1 MPIKP
6 HARPRRTSGSRTWL
20 LLAGFGLA
28 SLGQAGCSARPT
40 RPPVPETSSAQAES
54 APPRQET
61 TDLAADDDR
70 RAELAWEFLARV
82 DEAGLIQPQSDETDD
97 QPALSLERNTDSPLP
112 PEKTPPPFDN
122 LEASQARGSG
132 SVWNSRDSEED
143 DVPPLPSLGLRENRS
158 ESSWLAWV
166 PGLSD
171 EPAAANGNGRYRVEH
186 DLLSVVG
193 PFQRLANKDT
203 YRYPLPK
210 DATGASVH
218 KATLVRL
225 RDYEIQ
231 RPGAYPAIVAFT
243 RGRAY
248 EALHAYAQ
256 ARAAY
261 QRVAQ
266 GKTRFKDQAAQAVE
280 ALTAFEDLKQR
291 APGGT
296 TPVAYIQALDELGGE
311 WRALAQRYAG
321 TPYEALAR
329 EEEEHLDRAK
339 VAFIEINR
347 YRIEDGNESVILA
360 YQQLLDK
367 HRDSKHRYR
376 YRLELGDFY
385 VALAHEYAAQYDPES
400 LRFDRQIFERLGQA
414 ALQHYAAVAQ
424 QDGTIEKLEAKGK
437 LDALQAYM
445 ARVGRL
451 GR

>member
-1 MPIKP
+1 MHVKP
-6 HARPRRTSGSRTWL
+6 DVRLLLSGGLKTWL

-28 SLGQAGCSARPT
+28 SLGPIGCSARPSA
-40 RPPVPETSSAQAES
+40 PPVSEASARAEP

-61 TDLAADDDR
+61 ANLAADDDR

-82 DEAGLIQPQSDETDD
+82 DESGLIQPRTEETSDRTESLQDREEVDD
-97 QPALSLERNTDSPLP
+97 ASPRDR
-112 PEKTPPPFDN
+112 TIR
-122 LEASQARGSG
+122 QARGPGPSQ
-132 SVWNSRDSEED
+132 NSRNSEAD
-143 DVPPLPSLGLRENRS
+143 DDLPPLPSLSPSASES

-171 EPAAANGNGRYRVEH
+171 EPVANGNGRYKIEH

-225 RDYEIQ
+225 RDYETQ

-248 EALHAYAQ
+248 EALHAYDQ
-256 ARAAY
+256 ALAAY

-266 GKTRFKDQAAQAVE
+266 GKTRFKDRAAQAVE
-280 ALTAFEDLKQR
+280 ALTEFRDMKQR
-291 APGGT
+291 TPAGT
-296 TPVAYIQALDELGGE
+296 TPVAYIQALDDLGGQ
-311 WRALAQRYAG
+311 WRDMARRYAG

-329 EEEEHLDRAK
+329 EEEEHLDRAR

-347 YRIEDGNESVILA
+347 HRIQDGNESVILA

-437 LDALQAYM
+437 LEALQAYM

>member
-1 MPIKP
+1 MHVKLDVWLLL
-6 HARPRRTSGSRTWL
+6 SGGLKTWL
-20 LLAGFGLA
+20 LLVGFGLA
-28 SLGQAGCSARPT
+28 SLGPIGCSARPSP
-40 RPPVPETSSAQAES
+40 PPVSEAPARAEP

-61 TDLAADDDR
+61 ADLAADDDR
-70 RAELAWEFLARV
+70 RTELAWEFLARV
-82 DEAGLIQPQSDETDD
+82 DESGLIQPRTEETSGRTESSQDRETAD
-97 QPALSLERNTDSPLP
+97 ASPRDR
-112 PEKTPPPFDN
+112 TIRR
-122 LEASQARGSG
+122 ARGPGPSQ
-132 SVWNSRDSEED
+132 NSRNSEAD
-143 DVPPLPSLGLRENRS
+143 DDLPPLPSLSPPAS
-158 ESSWLAWV
+158 EAESGWLAWV

-171 EPAAANGNGRYRVEH
+171 EPAAANGNGRYKIEH

-225 RDYEIQ
+225 RDYETQ

-248 EALHAYAQ
+248 EALHAYDQ
-256 ARAAY
+256 ALAAY

-266 GKTRFKDQAAQAVE
+266 GRTRFKDRAAQAVE
-280 ALTAFEDLKQR
+280 ALTEFRDMKQR
-291 APGGT
+291 TPAGT
-296 TPVAYIQALDELGGE
+296 TPVAYIQALDDLGGQ
-311 WRALAQRYAG
+311 WRDVARRYAG

-347 YRIEDGNESVILA
+347 HRIQDGNESVILA

-437 LDALQAYM
+437 LEALQAYM

>member
-1 MPIKP
+1 MRMHVKP
-6 HARPRRTSGSRTWL
+6 DVRLLFSGGLKTWL

-28 SLGQAGCSARPT
+28 SLGPIGCSARPSA
-40 RPPVPETSSAQAES
+40 PPVSEAPARAEP

-61 TDLAADDDR
+61 ADLAADDDR

-82 DEAGLIQPQSDETDD
+82 DESGLIQPQTDET
-97 QPALSLERNTDSPLP
+97 SGRTESPQDR
-112 PEKTPPPFDN
+112 ETAD
-122 LEASQARGSG
+122 ASPRDRTIRQARGPGPSQ
-132 SVWNSRDSEED
+132 NSRNSEAD
-143 DVPPLPSLGLRENRS
+143 DDLPPLPSLGPSTSEA

-171 EPAAANGNGRYRVEH
+171 EPAAANGNGRYKIEH

-225 RDYEIQ
+225 RDYETQ

-248 EALHAYAQ
+248 EALHAYDQ
-256 ARAAY
+256 ALAAY

-266 GKTRFKDQAAQAVE
+266 GRTRFKDRAAQAVE
-280 ALTAFEDLKQR
+280 ALTEFRDMKQR
-291 APGGT
+291 TPAGT
-296 TPVAYIQALDELGGE
+296 TPVAYIQALDDLGGQ
-311 WRALAQRYAG
+311 WRDVARRYAG

-347 YRIEDGNESVILA
+347 HRIQDGNESVILA

-437 LDALQAYM
+437 LEALQAYM

>member
-1 MPIKP
+1 MHVKP
-6 HARPRRTSGSRTWL
+6 DVRLLFSGGLKTWL

-28 SLGQAGCSARPT
+28 SLGPIGCSARPSA
-40 RPPVPETSSAQAES
+40 PPVSEAPARAEP

-61 TDLAADDDR
+61 ADLAADDDR

-82 DEAGLIQPQSDETDD
+82 DESGLIQPRTEETSGRTESPQDREAANASPRD
-97 QPALSLERNTDSPLP
+97 QTIR
-112 PEKTPPPFDN
+112 
-122 LEASQARGSG
+122 QARGPGPSQ
-132 SVWNSRDSEED
+132 NSRNSEAD
-143 DVPPLPSLGLRENRS
+143 DDLPPLPSLGPSTSES

-171 EPAAANGNGRYRVEH
+171 EPAAANGNGRYKIEH

-225 RDYEIQ
+225 RDYETQ

-248 EALHAYAQ
+248 EALHAYDQ
-256 ARAAY
+256 ALAAY

-266 GKTRFKDQAAQAVE
+266 GKTRFKDRAAQAVE
-280 ALTAFEDLKQR
+280 ALTEFRDMKQR
-291 APGGT
+291 TPAGT
-296 TPVAYIQALDELGGE
+296 TPVAYIQALDDLGGQ
-311 WRALAQRYAG
+311 WRDMARRYAG

-329 EEEEHLDRAK
+329 EEEEHLDRAR

-347 YRIEDGNESVILA
+347 HRIQDGNESVILA

-437 LDALQAYM
+437 LEALQAYM

>member
-1 MPIKP
+1 MRMHVKP
-6 HARPRRTSGSRTWL
+6 DVRLLLSGGLKTWL

-28 SLGQAGCSARPT
+28 SLGPIGCSARPSA
-40 RPPVPETSSAQAES
+40 PPVSEAPARAEP

-61 TDLAADDDR
+61 ADLAADDDR

-82 DEAGLIQPQSDETDD
+82 DESGLIRPRTDETSGRT
-97 QPALSLERNTDSPLP
+97 ALLQDRETADASPRDR
-112 PEKTPPPFDN
+112 TIR
-122 LEASQARGSG
+122 QARGPGPSQ
-132 SVWNSRDSEED
+132 NSRNSEAD
-143 DVPPLPSLGLRENRS
+143 DDLPPLPSLSPPASES

-171 EPAAANGNGRYRVEH
+171 EPAAANGNGRYKIEH

-225 RDYEIQ
+225 RDYETQ

-248 EALHAYAQ
+248 EALHAYDQ
-256 ARAAY
+256 ALAAY

-266 GKTRFKDQAAQAVE
+266 GRTRFKDRAAQAVE
-280 ALTAFEDLKQR
+280 ALTEFRDMKQR
-291 APGGT
+291 TPAGT
-296 TPVAYIQALDELGGE
+296 TPVAYIQALDDLGGQ
-311 WRALAQRYAG
+311 WRDMARRYAG

-347 YRIEDGNESVILA
+347 HRIQDGNESVILA

-437 LDALQAYM
+437 LEALQAYM

>member
-1 MPIKP
+1 MRMHVKP
-6 HARPRRTSGSRTWL
+6 DVRLPFSGGLKTWL

-28 SLGQAGCSARPT
+28 SLGPIGCSARPS
-40 RPPVPETSSAQAES
+40 PPSVSEATARAELS
-54 APPRQET
+54 PPRQET
-61 TDLAADDDR
+61 ADLAADDDR

-82 DEAGLIQPQSDETDD
+82 DESGLIQPRTDETSDRTASLQDGEADD
-97 QPALSLERNTDSPLP
+97 ASPQDR
-112 PEKTPPPFDN
+112 TIRR
-122 LEASQARGSG
+122 ARGPGPSQDLRG
-132 SVWNSRDSEED
+132 SEADGD
-143 DVPPLPSLGLRENRS
+143 LPPLPSLSPSAS
-158 ESSWLAWV
+158 ESESGWLAWV

-171 EPAAANGNGRYRVEH
+171 EPAAANGNGRYEIEH

-225 RDYEIQ
+225 RDYETQ

-248 EALHAYAQ
+248 EALHAYDQ
-256 ARAAY
+256 ALAAY
-261 QRVAQ
+261 RRVAQ
-266 GKTRFKDQAAQAVE
+266 GGTRFKDRAAQAVE
-280 ALTAFEDLKQR
+280 ALTEFRDMKQR
-291 APGGT
+291 TPAGT
-296 TPVAYIQALDELGGE
+296 TPVAYIQALDDLGGQ
-311 WRALAQRYAG
+311 WRDVARRYIG

-347 YRIEDGNESVILA
+347 HRIQDGNESVILA

-367 HRDSKHRYR
+367 HSDSKHRYR

-437 LDALQAYM
+437 LEALQAYM

>member
-1 MPIKP
+1 MHVKP
-6 HARPRRTSGSRTWL
+6 DVRLLLSGGLKTWL

-28 SLGQAGCSARPT
+28 SLGPIGCSARPSA
-40 RPPVPETSSAQAES
+40 PPVSEAPARAEP

-61 TDLAADDDR
+61 ADLAADDDR

-82 DEAGLIQPQSDETDD
+82 DESGLIQPRTEETSGRTEPPQDRET
-97 QPALSLERNTDSPLP
+97 ANASPRDR
-112 PEKTPPPFDN
+112 TIR
-122 LEASQARGSG
+122 QARGPGPSQ
-132 SVWNSRDSEED
+132 NSRNSEAD
-143 DVPPLPSLGLRENRS
+143 DDLPPLPSLSPPASEA

-171 EPAAANGNGRYRVEH
+171 EPAAANGNGRYKIEH

-225 RDYEIQ
+225 RDYETQ

-248 EALHAYAQ
+248 EALHAYDQ
-256 ARAAY
+256 ALAAY

-266 GKTRFKDQAAQAVE
+266 GRTRFKDRAAQAVE
-280 ALTAFEDLKQR
+280 ALTEFRDMKQR
-291 APGGT
+291 TPAGT
-296 TPVAYIQALDELGGE
+296 TPVAYIQALDDLGGQ
-311 WRALAQRYAG
+311 WRDVARRYAG

-329 EEEEHLDRAK
+329 EEEEHLDRAR

-347 YRIEDGNESVILA
+347 HRIQDGNESVILA

-437 LDALQAYM
+437 LEALQAYM

>member
-1 MPIKP
+1 MHVKP
-6 HARPRRTSGSRTWL
+6 DVWLLFSGGLKTWL

-28 SLGQAGCSARPT
+28 SLGPLGCSARPS
-40 RPPVPETSSAQAES
+40 PSPVSEAPARAELP
-54 APPRQET
+54 PPRQET
-61 TDLAADDDR
+61 ADVTADDDR

-82 DEAGLIQPQSDETDD
+82 DESGLIRPRTDETFGQTELPQDRE
-97 QPALSLERNTDSPLP
+97 STDASPQNRTIRQAEGP
-112 PEKTPPPFDN
+112 GP
-122 LEASQARGSG
+122 SQ
-132 SVWNSRDSEED
+132 NSRNSEAD
-143 DVPPLPSLGLRENRS
+143 GDLPPLPSLSPPTSES

-171 EPAAANGNGRYRVEH
+171 EPAAANGNGRYEIEH

-225 RDYEIQ
+225 RDYETQ

-248 EALHAYAQ
+248 EALHAYDQ
-256 ARAAY
+256 ALAAY

-266 GKTRFKDQAAQAVE
+266 GKTRFKDRAAQAVE
-280 ALTAFEDLKQR
+280 ALTEFRYMKQR
-291 APGGT
+291 TPAGT
-296 TPVAYIQALDELGGE
+296 TPVAYIQALDDLGGQ
-311 WRALAQRYAG
+311 WRDVARKYAG

-347 YRIEDGNESVILA
+347 HRIQDGNESVILA
-360 YQQLLDK
+360 YQQLLDE

-437 LDALQAYM
+437 LEALQAYM

>member
-1 MPIKP
+1 MRMHAKP
-6 HARPRRTSGSRTWL
+6 DVRLPFSGGLKTWL

-28 SLGQAGCSARPT
+28 SLGPIGCSARPSP
-40 RPPVPETSSAQAES
+40 PPVSEAPARAELS
-54 APPRQET
+54 PPRQET
-61 TDLAADDDR
+61 ADLAADDDR
-70 RAELAWEFLARV
+70 HAELAWEFLARV
-82 DEAGLIQPQSDETDD
+82 DESGLIQPRTDETSG
-97 QPALSLERNTDSPLP
+97 QTESLQDRETAD
-112 PEKTPPPFDN
+112 
-122 LEASQARGSG
+122 ASSQNRTIRRVRGLGPSQ
-132 SVWNSRDSEED
+132 NSRNSGADED
-143 DVPPLPSLGLRENRS
+143 LPPLPSLSSSAS
-158 ESSWLAWV
+158 ESESIWLAWV

-171 EPAAANGNGRYRVEH
+171 EPAAANGNGRYEIEH

-225 RDYEIQ
+225 RDYETQ

-248 EALHAYAQ
+248 EALHAYDQ
-256 ARAAY
+256 ALAAY
-261 QRVAQ
+261 RRVAQ
-266 GKTRFKDQAAQAVE
+266 GKTRFKDRAAQAVE
-280 ALTAFEDLKQR
+280 ALTEFRDMKQR
-291 APGGT
+291 TPAGT
-296 TPVAYIQALDELGGE
+296 TPVAYIQALDDLGGQ
-311 WRALAQRYAG
+311 WRDVARRYAG

-329 EEEEHLDRAK
+329 EEEEHLDRAR

-347 YRIEDGNESVILA
+347 HRIQDGNESVILA

-437 LDALQAYM
+437 LEALQAYM

>member
-1 MPIKP
+1 MHIKP
-6 HARPRRTSGSRTWL
+6 DVRLLFSGGLKTWL

-28 SLGQAGCSARPT
+28 SLGPIGCSARSSS
-40 RPPVPETSSAQAES
+40 PPVSTASAQAEP
-54 APPRQET
+54 APSQQET
-61 TDLAADDDR
+61 ADLAADDDR

-82 DEAGLIQPQSDETDD
+82 DESGLIQPRTDETSGRTESPQDRETAD
-97 QPALSLERNTDSPLP
+97 ASPPDRTIRRDRGPGPSQDS
-112 PEKTPPPFDN
+112 
-122 LEASQARGSG
+122 R
-132 SVWNSRDSEED
+132 NSRADGD
-143 DVPPLPSLGLRENRS
+143 LPPLPSLGPRESES

-171 EPAAANGNGRYRVEH
+171 EPAAANGNGRYKIEH

-225 RDYEIQ
+225 RDYETQ

-248 EALHAYAQ
+248 EALHAYDQ
-256 ARAAY
+256 ALAAY

-266 GKTRFKDQAAQAVE
+266 GRTRFKDRAAQAVE
-280 ALTAFEDLKQR
+280 ALTEFRDMKQR
-291 APGGT
+291 TPAGT
-296 TPVAYIQALDELGGE
+296 TPVAYIQALDDLGGQ
-311 WRALAQRYAG
+311 WRDVARRYAG

-347 YRIEDGNESVILA
+347 HRIQDGNESVILA

-437 LDALQAYM
+437 LEALQAYM

>member
-1 MPIKP
+1 MRMHVKP
-6 HARPRRTSGSRTWL
+6 DVRLLFSGGLKTWF

-28 SLGQAGCSARPT
+28 SLGPIGCSARPSP
-40 RPPVPETSSAQAES
+40 PPVSETAARAELS
-54 APPRQET
+54 PPRQET
-61 TDLAADDDR
+61 ADLAADDDR

-82 DEAGLIQPQSDETDD
+82 DESGLIQPQTDETSDRT
-97 QPALSLERNTDSPLP
+97 ASLQDRETADASSQNRTIRRVRGLGPSQDVPGS
-112 PEKTPPPFDN
+112 
-122 LEASQARGSG
+122 EA
-132 SVWNSRDSEED
+132 ED
-143 DVPPLPSLGLRENRS
+143 DLPSLPSLSPSASES

-171 EPAAANGNGRYRVEH
+171 EPAAANGNGRYRIEH

-210 DATGASVH
+210 DTTGASVH

-225 RDYEIQ
+225 RDYETQ

-248 EALHAYAQ
+248 EALHAYDQ
-256 ARAAY
+256 ALAAY

-266 GKTRFKDQAAQAVE
+266 GRTRFKDRAAQAVE
-280 ALTAFEDLKQR
+280 ALTEFRDMKQR
-291 APGGT
+291 TPAGT
-296 TPVAYIQALDELGGE
+296 TPVAYIQALDDLGGQ
-311 WRALAQRYAG
+311 WRDVARRYAG

-347 YRIEDGNESVILA
+347 HRIQDGNESVILA

-385 VALAHEYAAQYDPES
+385 VSLAHEYTAQYDPES

-437 LDALQAYM
+437 LEALQAYM

>member
-1 MPIKP
+1 MHVKP
-6 HARPRRTSGSRTWL
+6 DVWLLFSGGLKTWL

-28 SLGQAGCSARPT
+28 SLGPLGCSARPSP
-40 RPPVPETSSAQAES
+40 PPVSEAPARAELP
-54 APPRQET
+54 PPRQET
-61 TDLAADDDR
+61 ADVTADDDR

-82 DEAGLIQPQSDETDD
+82 DESGLIQPRTDETFGQAELPQDRE
-97 QPALSLERNTDSPLP
+97 STDASPQNRTIRLAEGP
-112 PEKTPPPFDN
+112 GP
-122 LEASQARGSG
+122 SQ
-132 SVWNSRDSEED
+132 NSRNSEAD
-143 DVPPLPSLGLRENRS
+143 GDLPPLPSLSPPTSES

-171 EPAAANGNGRYRVEH
+171 EPAAANGNGRYEIEH
-186 DLLSVVG
+186 DLLRVVG

-225 RDYEIQ
+225 RDYETQ

-248 EALHAYAQ
+248 EALHAYDQ
-256 ARAAY
+256 ALAAY

-266 GKTRFKDQAAQAVE
+266 GKTRFKDRAAQAVE
-280 ALTAFEDLKQR
+280 ALTEFRDMKQR
-291 APGGT
+291 TPAGT
-296 TPVAYIQALDELGGE
+296 TPVAYIQALDDLGGQ
-311 WRALAQRYAG
+311 WRDVARRYAG

-347 YRIEDGNESVILA
+347 HRIQDGNESVILA
-360 YQQLLDK
+360 YQQLLDE

-437 LDALQAYM
+437 LEALQAYM

>member
-1 MPIKP
+1 MLIKP
-6 HARPRRTSGSRTWL
+6 DARPRRTSGSGTWL

-28 SLGQAGCSARPT
+28 SLGQAGCSARPPH
-40 RPPVPETSSAQAES
+40 PPVSKASAQVES

-61 TDLAADDDR
+61 ADPAADDDR
-70 RAELAWEFLARV
+70 RTELAWEFLARV
-82 DEAGLIQPQSDETDD
+82 DEAGLIQPQPDEADD
-97 QPALSLERNTDSPLP
+97 QTALSQERNVDFPLP
-112 PEKTPPPFDN
+112 PERTPPPFDDI
-122 LEASQARGSG
+122 EASQARGSG
-132 SVWNSRDSEED
+132 SVWNSPGSEED
-143 DVPPLPSLGLRENRS
+143 DVPPLPSLGPRES
-158 ESSWLAWV
+158 EPESSWLAWV

-225 RDYEIQ
+225 RDYETQ

-248 EALHAYAQ
+248 EALHAYDQ
-256 ARAAY
+256 ALMAY

-291 APGGT
+291 TPGGT
-296 TPVAYIQALDELGGE
+296 TPVEYLQALDELGE
-311 WRALAQRYAG
+311 QWRALVRRYAG

-347 YRIEDGNESVILA
+347 HRIEDGNESVILA

-437 LDALQAYM
+437 LESLQAYM